1 VLSSALVSETRRY
14 ERIDIELPCRL
25 YVPGEDGLQF
35 EAFCTSRNLG
45 LGGLFVASTFL
56 LREGLE
62 LYVELALPDGPLPIR
77 SRISHAVPIDDPG
90 LVTGMGIE
98 FLDVDAHGRET
109 LLRYFT
115 PQRYET
121 FHAAFVAE
129 FPHLEKA
136 LPLAD
141 VSLVLNLWE
150 EWKIRKEGGPL
161 LTASGAPDG
170 PARGTLPAHPR
181 GERAHPARSGPRAAP
196 GRGDGPARPA
206 RGRR

>member
-1 VLSSALVSETRRY
+1 VSETRRY

-25 YVPGEDGLQF
+25 FIPSAGGLRF

-45 LGGLFVASTFL
+45 LGGLFVASSFL

-62 LYVELALPDGPLPIR
+62 VFIELALPSGPLAIR
-77 SRISHAVPIDDPG
+77 SKVAHAVRMDDPE
-90 LVTGMGIE
+90 LASGMGIE

-115 PQRYET
+115 PLRYHT
-121 FHAAFVAE
+121 FYEKFVDE
-129 FPHLEKA
+129 FPHLKKA

-150 EWKIRKEGGPL
+150 EWKIRNEGGPAS
-161 LTASGAPDG
+161 TASGAPPA
-170 PARGTLPAHPR
+170 PARAR
-181 GERAHPARSGPRAAP
+181 GERLAAGERPR
-196 GRGDGPARPA
+196 RGHR
-206 RGRR
+206 